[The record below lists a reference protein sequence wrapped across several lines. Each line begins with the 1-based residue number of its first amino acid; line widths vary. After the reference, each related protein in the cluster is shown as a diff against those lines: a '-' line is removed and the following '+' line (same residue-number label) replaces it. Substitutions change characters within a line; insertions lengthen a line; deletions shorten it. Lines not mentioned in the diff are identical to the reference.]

1 MVLDWWVCSGCLG
14 WGCLSRYDLDG
25 WLVLFDAIDSVCICG
40 LRGDWWLVGV
50 GLVSCFV
57 V

>member
-1 MVLDWWVCSGCLG
+1 MLWVAVLDWWVCSGCLG

-40 LRGDWWLVGV
+40 YAVIGGWL
-50 GLVSCFV
+50 GLG
-57 V
+57 